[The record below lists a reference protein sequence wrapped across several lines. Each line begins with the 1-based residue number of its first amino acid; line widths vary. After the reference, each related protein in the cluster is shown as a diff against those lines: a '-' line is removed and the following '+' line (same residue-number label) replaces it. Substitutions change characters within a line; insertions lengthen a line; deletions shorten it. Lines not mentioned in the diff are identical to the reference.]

1 MTIMRSESP
10 GKNGVYFL
18 CRPHRPQDVFR
29 AEKVYITYGDEGMGI
44 CIYISIMIDRYA
56 YIYK

>member
-1 MTIMRSESP
+1 MTIMRSESA

-29 AEKVYITYGDEGMGI
+29 AEKLKVYITYGDGG
-44 CIYISIMIDRYA
+44 RYVL
-56 YIYK
+56 YLNIIE